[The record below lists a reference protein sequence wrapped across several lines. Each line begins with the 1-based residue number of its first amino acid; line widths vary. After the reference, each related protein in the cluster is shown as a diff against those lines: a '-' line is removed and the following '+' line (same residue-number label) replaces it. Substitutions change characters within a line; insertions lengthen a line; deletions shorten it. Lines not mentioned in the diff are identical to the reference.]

1 MKILMVCLGNICR
14 SPIAEGVLQHKAN
27 KAGLKWQVD
36 SAGTNGYHTGEPP
49 HHLSQKVSMANGIDI
64 SHQQSRPFVKD
75 DFSKYD
81 VIYAMAADIISEMRR
96 IGSEQFDEDKVVLF
110 LNELYPGLNKNV
122 PDPWYSNSDD
132 AYEEVF
138 DMIDRTCDVIIKKH
152 NNTNNSVQP

>member
-27 KAGLKWQVD
+27 LSGLQWKVD

-49 HHLSQKVSMANGIDI
+49 HLLSQKIAKANGIDI
-64 SHQQSRPFVKD
+64 SNQESRPFVKE
-75 DFSKYD
+75 DFKKYD
-81 VIYAMAADIISEMRR
+81 IIYAMAADIISEMRR
-96 IGSEQFDEDKVVLF
+96 IGAEHFDEEKVVLF

-132 AYEEVF
+132 AYEEVYEL
-138 DMIDRTCDVIIKKH
+138 IDRTCDMIVKKH
-152 NNTNNSVQP
+152 KDSNITMQ